1 MCVETAPAETSLTPH
16 KVTMFLSVRE
26 LELRKIP
33 FDVEL
38 APGKIGFEEDELT
51 QVTPILA
58 KGEAQLLSNT
68 LGEIRIQGA
77 LQVTMEVPCDRCL
90 EPAKFPVD
98 TKFDLFYRPDAPED
112 EPGEKHVAAG
122 EIEIGFYEGDG
133 LELEDVLLE
142 QIVLSLPMQKV
153 CKADCKGICPVC
165 GQNRNLAVCSCEV
178 KPVDNRWAAAFE
190 SLKK

>member
-1 MCVETAPAETSLTPH
+1 MRPLPLH

-26 LELRKIP
+26 LELRKVH

-38 APGKIGFEEDELT
+38 EPGKIEFEDELKQT
-51 QVTPILA
+51 APLRS
-58 KGEAQLLSNT
+58 KGVAQLLSNT
-68 LGEIRIQGA
+68 LGEIRIQGS

-90 EPAKFPVD
+90 EPAIFPVD

-112 EPGEKHVAAG
+112 APGEKHVAEG

-133 LELEDVLLE
+133 LELEDVLVE

-165 GQNRNLAVCSCEV
+165 GQNRNLVSCKCEV